1 MEEGEIIAKRQ
12 DKANHMK
19 YGVVGEAFDDVDAI
33 LADADAKYEAIYQEF
48 KKVWVNN
55 SSISKNDAFKEIG
68 RTYNPDGFLAKHV
81 NRRLVEDGLP
91 VTHKKEVNFE
101 IKESSTTDEFETFY
115 QQFKEIW
122 LANPKISKKEVFKQ
136 LGQNQTKS
144 FVTSLNERMEEDGL
158 SPHYKKCGPDKKR
171 RKYPLKNHVEKSEY
185 EQKYQEYK
193 KLFETTDMPVSDI
206 YKKIG
211 VTQSGAHSCGQ
222 YIREKA
228 KEDGLD
234 GNARRVKI
242 REKNRKTPKTVKTTN
257 AKKKF
262 IPSKDKGEVEK
273 EYEKAF
279 QEYKHLFLTT
289 ELSISEIREKVG
301 VKSYNDDKGKYFK
314 KRCKEE
320 HLNGGS
326 RRKKLENKNKAPA
339 KKSKSKKKKQ
349 TPKPKNNKKG
359 NRVGVHNSP
368 GFSDHV
374 KKCVEKSNDIFEKFF
389 ADRNIKRATQ
399 KGYEAT
405 FHRWFDYHG
414 DKYDTIQ
421 DCLDLYMGEEDKRI
435 PMRDRSIKK
444 ELLGFRESL
453 LEDPGIKSDKS
464 VKSYFSKIGSFFRHF
479 GLEMPTLPQVKLEK
493 GYVSSYN
500 DLPTH
505 AMIKTACEQSPLDL
519 KALILFMSSSGSAKA
534 ETLSIT
540 VGMFLKGCDDYL
552 EEPASP
558 ENIPETLKALDNRH
572 DIIPLIYLRR
582 IKTDKWYHTCCS
594 PEASYMI
601 IESLKIR
608 DDFDWDDK
616 LFDYTSS
623 LILVRFQEINDNNN
637 WGYVGAYRRFR
648 SHSLRKF
655 MASNIGLP
663 RDQVDSFQGRAKDM
677 IQEAYFKQD
686 PQSLKKIYLDA
697 MHRVMVYD
705 NWGHGTTPEEL
716 EKKAKRL
723 FNNFNDDEKIIDLSS
738 IPSTPEE
745 IKTSIGLGED
755 DKATTVSKK
764 NLTRNTNSANSMPV
778 TPPVQVPVGTI
789 PGGISISEELLNY
802 AKLMDMGLLS
812 IAEFNRIKQ
821 KLLGGM
827 LI

>member
-12 DKANHMK
+12 DKANHK
-19 YGVVGEAFDDVDAI
+19 ATLNFSVVEQTFADIEA
-33 LADADAKYEAIYQEF
+33 KQEEIYQEF
-48 KKVWVNN
+48 KQIWIDNPQ
-55 SSISKNDAFKEIG
+55 ISKVNAFKQMDRHYQPG
-68 RTYNPDGFLAKHV
+68 GYLAKYV
-81 NRRLVEDGLP
+81 
-91 VTHKKEVNFE
+91 
-101 IKESSTTDEFETFY
+101 
-115 QQFKEIW
+115 
-122 LANPKISKKEVFKQ
+122 
-136 LGQNQTKS
+136 
-144 FVTSLNERMEEDGL
+144 NERLAEDNL
-158 SPHYKKCGPDKKR
+158 PTR
-171 RKYPLKNHVEKSEY
+171 HV
-185 EQKYQEYK
+185 YK
-193 KLFETTDMPVSDI
+193 KLPKVQSNNKVSVD
-206 YKKIG
+206 
-211 VTQSGAHSCGQ
+211 
-222 YIREKA
+222 
-228 KEDGLD
+228 KES
-234 GNARRVKI
+234 N
-242 REKNRKTPKTVKTTN
+242 
-257 AKKKF
+257 
-262 IPSKDKGEVEK
+262 
-273 EYEKAF
+273 YEEIF

-289 ELSISEIREKVG
+289 DLPVGEIREKIG
-301 VKSYNDDKGKYFK
+301 ASCYNDDKGKYLM

-320 HLNGGS
+320 GLTVKS
-326 RRKKLENKNKAPA
+326 RRKQLKNKNKVPA

-359 NRVGVHNSP
+359 NKVGVHNSP

-374 KKCVEKSNDIFEKFF
+374 KKCVEKSNEVFNKFF
-389 ADRNIKRATQ
+389 MDRNVKRATQ

-464 VKSYFSKIGSFFRHF
+464 VKSYFSKMGSFFRHF

-572 DIIPLIYLRR
+572 DIVPLIYLRR

-623 LILVRFQEINDNNN
+623 LILTKFQEINDNNN

-648 SHSLRKF
+648 SHTLRKF

-686 PQSLKKIYLDA
+686 PQSLKKIYLNA
-697 MHRVMVYD
+697 MNRVMVYD

-812 IAEFNRIKQ
+812 IAELNRIKQ

-827 LI
+827 LY

>member
-1 MEEGEIIAKRQ
+1 MEDGELIAQRQ
-12 DKANHMK
+12 DKANHK
-19 YGVVGEAFDDVDAI
+19 ATLNFSVVEQTFADIEA
-33 LADADAKYEAIYQEF
+33 KHEEIYQEF
-48 KKVWVNN
+48 KKVWVDNPEIN
-55 SSISKNDAFKEIG
+55 KRDAYKKIG
-68 RTYNPDGFLAKHV
+68 RTYHPGGYLNTYIL
-81 NRRLVEDGLP
+81 NRLKEDGLP
-91 VTHKKEVNFE
+91 DNHRNKKHVQQKPLIQKVGKTPEEAYREYKNLFE
-101 IKESSTTDEFETFY
+101 NT
-115 QQFKEIW
+115 
-122 LANPKISKKEVFKQ
+122 SKKITE
-136 LGQNQTKS
+136 
-144 FVTSLNERMEEDGL
+144 
-158 SPHYKKCGPDKKR
+158 
-171 RKYPLKNHVEKSEY
+171 
-185 EQKYQEYK
+185 
-193 KLFETTDMPVSDI
+193 I
-206 YKKIG
+206 YATLKIG
-211 VTQSGAHSCGQ
+211 TSNKKYRD
-222 YIREKA
+222 YIKKKS

-234 GNARRVKI
+234 AYARRKQI
-242 REKNRKTPKTVKTTN
+242 KHAKLMNIEFHFTP
-257 AKKKF
+257 
-262 IPSKDKGEVEK
+262 E
-273 EYEKAF
+273 
-279 QEYKHLFLTT
+279 
-289 ELSISEIREKVG
+289 SEE
-301 VKSYNDDKGKYFK
+301 
-314 KRCKEE
+314 
-320 HLNGGS
+320 
-326 RRKKLENKNKAPA
+326 
-339 KKSKSKKKKQ
+339 SKKHIEGKSRPMVKQQKTKK
-349 TPKPKNNKKG
+349 TKT
-359 NRVGVHNSP
+359 GVHNSP
-368 GFSDHV
+368 GFSDYV
-374 KKCVEKSNDIFEKFF
+374 RNCVENSKDIFEKFF
-389 ADRNIKRATQ
+389 ADRNIKLSTK

-405 FHRWFDYHG
+405 FHRWFDYT
-414 DKYDTIQ
+414 DTKYESIQ

-464 VKSYFSKIGSFFRHF
+464 VKSYFSKMGSFFRHF

-558 ENIPETLKALDNRH
+558 ENIGETLKALDNRH
-572 DIIPLIYLRR
+572 DIVPLIYLRR

-623 LILVRFQEINDNNN
+623 LILARFQEINDNNN
-637 WGYVGAYRRFR
+637 WGYIGAYRRFR
-648 SHSLRKF
+648 SHTLRKF

-697 MHRVMVYD
+697 MNRVMVYD

-778 TPPVQVPVGTI
+778 TPPVPVGTI

-827 LI
+827 LY